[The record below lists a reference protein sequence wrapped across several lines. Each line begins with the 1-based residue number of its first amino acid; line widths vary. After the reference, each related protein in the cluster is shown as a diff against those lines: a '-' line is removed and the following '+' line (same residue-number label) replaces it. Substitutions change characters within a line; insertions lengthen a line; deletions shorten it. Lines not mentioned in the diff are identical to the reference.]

1 MKDERTWSLGAIDG
15 RLPPRAEEGDMKRS
29 IALAA
34 FVLIVATGC
43 AGSTDPI
50 SGGSTT
56 PAAPAAAA
64 TVSCAEFPVEAAHI
78 VSYVHYASLNVG
90 TTNDST
96 SLMTE
101 LSDAVATL
109 QASAP
114 ACTPKAT
121 TELDALAASV
131 ASLKSAY
138 VPGADA
144 AVVTAD
150 KAAIESTVASARA
163 AWVAMAMD
171 PAPWDTVLKYGV

>member
-1 MKDERTWSLGAIDG
+1 
-15 RLPPRAEEGDMKRS
+15 MKRS
-29 IALAA
+29 IVLAA
-34 FVLIVATGC
+34 FVLIAATGC
-43 AGSTDPI
+43 ASSSSPD
-50 SGGSTT
+50 SGGLTT

-64 TVSCAEFPVEAAHI
+64 TVSCAEFPVEAAHV

-90 TTNDST
+90 TTNDPA

-114 ACTPKAT
+114 ACAPKAT
-121 TELDALAASV
+121 AQLDALATSV
-131 ASLKSAY
+131 ASLKGAY
-138 VPGADA
+138 VPGTDA

-150 KAAIESTVASARA
+150 KAAIESTVATART

-171 PAPWDTVLKYGV
+171 PSPWDTVLKYGV